1 MIAIFISVT
10 VFSSVIMTSAIHN
23 LFDRSDGG
31 QGGKNDSNQ
40 PSVLPLLKAGFNRRI
55 HETSERDWRD
65 ELAIIEHNDLKNKVS
80 ACLALVRSSLSSRTG
95 HCQLRVGNLLFESLH
110 VLPLSNTR

>member
-1 MIAIFISVT
+1 MV
-10 VFSSVIMTSAIHN
+10 HN

-31 QGGKNDSNQ
+31 QGGKNESNQ

-65 ELAIIEHNDLKNKVS
+65 ELAIIEHNDLKNKVRQCVRRS
-80 ACLALVRSSLSSRTG
+80 LPQQSVVSNRPLPAACG
-95 HCQLRVGNLLFESLH
+95 
-110 VLPLSNTR
+110 